1 MMIHIWL
8 IIIGL
13 AAFGL
18 VSGDDAAVFAA
29 LIMAAVG
36 VVTEKIFK

>member
-1 MMIHIWL
+1 MIHIWL
-8 IIIGL
+8 IVIGL

-36 VVTEKIFK
+36 VISERISK